1 MPQGL
6 GFCLCV
12 VGAHT
17 CVRRLEDNLECCT
30 RGATQEKDLNGS
42 AINKASARH
51 PEDSTHK
58 HWDCQCSTT
67 SSFSYW
73 VQGTK
78 PMLVVTLLTATSQAK
93 VWDFFSLLIV
103 WEYIP
108 GSFIYNMFKI
118 ARSQEA

>member
-17 CVRRLEDNLECCT
+17 CVRRLEDNLECYT

-51 PEDSTHK
+51 PEDNTHK
-58 HWDCQCSTT
+58 HWDWQCSIT
-67 SSFSYW
+67 SSFFLLGSRDQTHACGHFTDSYLPD
-73 VQGTK
+73 QSLG
-78 PMLVVTLLTATSQAK
+78 
-93 VWDFFSLLIV
+93 FFQPVNSMGI
-103 WEYIP
+103 YTRIP
-108 GSFIYNMFKI
+108 SSIICLK
-118 ARSQEA
+118 